1 MAAISTTGT
10 LTAGNSRTFALAPGS
25 ALTLT
30 LLPNARVTVTESP
43 ETVSASDA
51 GGNSPRPHFLEYA
64 GVFTYGPYAMGGTV
78 VVANASNSGSTVTW
92 GRKDTTVT
100 TNSTGTSLVSGDGTL
115 YLQSRRR
122 SEALV
127 RFQGICKASSPF
139 NISASTVNQ
148 TYTVKLEVE
157 APFSGV
163 RILSDNGAPN
173 AQTGNKMAI
182 GVTETNAVTATALTA
197 SQNMSVPVIGGVA
210 YDSALVTSGNLGYKQ
225 VTWATAATWD
235 MLAGNAARQYK
246 LSDWMS
252 LQSVARADGGTRPLF
267 LMRQKPDPTGYNF
280 LVSSALMRSA
290 TTANRGRTVITST
303 YFGDGLTTPNGVHA
317 LGTTYTDTYPIF
329 RFNVPVLSVWGVGDS
344 IQQGN
349 STLIIADGYSN
360 FVARA
365 CADAS
370 TTTKPVVYAN
380 LGCNGQ
386 TADYYWT
393 NAKALLAA
401 GVPPPSVLV
410 TAPASVNDGGSTPT
424 VATIDA
430 QRDRGYD
437 MIATCK
443 LYGIPAI
450 IWLPWLVN
458 ENLTDI
464 STTFY
469 DSKRK
474 QINAE
479 LKAIAEAA
487 GIAWITL
494 SGLGDGATPEKW
506 VTAYEYDA
514 FHPNELA
521 HESVMAP
528 ALAAVLTTLNN

>member
-1 MAAISTTGT
+1 MAEQNLQKIRHTDQLIFDEDQNLVGIKNPKGHGEDFLPVRLST
-10 LTAGNSRTFALAPGS
+10 
-25 ALTLT
+25 
-30 LLPNARVTVTESP
+30 
-43 ETVSASDA
+43 D
-51 GGNSPRPHFLEYA
+51 
-64 GVFTYGPYAMGGTV
+64 
-78 VVANASNSGSTVTW
+78 
-92 GRKDTTVT
+92 
-100 TNSTGTSLVSGDGTL
+100 GTSLVSGDGTTY

-127 RFQGICKASSPF
+127 RFQGICKNGSPF
-139 NISASTVNQ
+139 NIGASTVNQ

-163 RILSDNGAPN
+163 RILADNGAPN
-173 AQTGNKMAI
+173 AQTGNKVAI
-182 GVTETNAVTATALTA
+182 GVTETNAVAATALTA

-225 VTWATAATWD
+225 VTWATVATYD
-235 MLAGNAARQYK
+235 MGAGNAARQYK

-252 LQSVARADGGTRPLF
+252 LQSVARADGGTRPLL

-280 LVSSALMRSA
+280 LVASALMRSA
-290 TTANRGRTVITST
+290 TTANRGRTVVTST
-303 YFGDGLTTPNGVHA
+303 YAGDGLTTPAGAHT
-317 LGTTYTDTYPIF
+317 LGTTYTDTYPIL

-349 STLIIADGYSN
+349 STAIIADGYSN
-360 FVARA
+360 YVARA

-370 TTTKPVVYAN
+370 TLTKPIVYAN
-380 LGCNGQ
+380 LSCNSQ

-410 TAPASVNDGGSTPT
+410 TAPASVNDSSTPT

-437 MIATCK
+437 MIATCR

-458 ENLTDI
+458 ENLTDQ
-464 STTFY
+464 SATFY

-479 LKAIAEAA
+479 LKAIAE
-487 GIAWITL
+487 
-494 SGLGDGATPEKW
+494 KW
-506 VTAYEYDA
+506 VTAYKYDA

>member
-1 MAAISTTGT
+1 MSIRF
-10 LTAGNSRTFALAPGS
+10 LTSWNGY
-25 ALTLT
+25 
-30 LLPNARVTVTESP
+30 
-43 ETVSASDA
+43 
-51 GGNSPRPHFLEYA
+51 YA
-64 GVFTYGPYAMGGTV
+64 QQ
-78 VVANASNSGSTVTW
+78 VVASVNGSTEAALVAA
-92 GRKDTTVT
+92 GIASYSLDGPAPDEGSLVRV
-100 TNSTGTSLVSGDGTL
+100 NSTGTALVSGDGTL

-139 NISASTVNQ
+139 NIAASTVSQ
-148 TYTVKLEVE
+148 TYTVKLEIE
-157 APFSGV
+157 AAFSGV
-163 RILSDNGAPN
+163 RILADNGAPN
-173 AQTGNKMAI
+173 AQTGNKVAI

-197 SQNMSVPVIGGVA
+197 SQNMSAPVIGGVA

-225 VTWATAATWD
+225 VTWATVATYD
-235 MLAGNAARQYK
+235 LGAGNAARQYL

-252 LQSVARADGGTRPLF
+252 LQSVARADGGSRPLF

-280 LVSSALMRSA
+280 LVASALMRSA

-303 YFGDGLTTPNGVHA
+303 YFGDGLTTPTGTHA
-317 LGTTYTDTYPIF
+317 LGTTYADTYPIF
-329 RFNVPVLSVWGVGDS
+329 RFNLPVLSVWGVGDS

-349 STLIIADGYSN
+349 ATAIIPDGYSN
-360 FVARA
+360 YVARA

-370 TTTKPVVYAN
+370 TASKPVVYAN
-380 LGCNGQ
+380 LSCNGQ
-386 TADYYWT
+386 NAAYYWA
-393 NAKALLAA
+393 NAKVLLAA

-410 TAPASVNDGGSTPT
+410 TSPASVNDGGSTPT
-424 VATIDA
+424 VAHIDA

-437 MIATCK
+437 MIATCR

-464 STTFY
+464 SATYY

-487 GIAWITL
+487 GITWITL
-494 SGLGDGATPEKW
+494 ASLGDGATPEKW

-514 FHPNELA
+514 FHPNETA

>member
-1 MAAISTTGT
+1 MSTMRVTMTRTTMGESGSL
-10 LTAGNSRTFALAPGS
+10 LTAGSTY
-25 ALTLT
+25 
-30 LLPNARVTVTESP
+30 
-43 ETVSASDA
+43 TVSTAFGAYLVGQAKAATDPDGALSPLGSEPLRLATNPVTGAASVVD
-51 GGNSPRPHFLEYA
+51 GGGITSP
-64 GVFTYGPYAMGGTV
+64 
-78 VVANASNSGSTVTW
+78 
-92 GRKDTTVT
+92 
-100 TNSTGTSLVSGDGTL
+100 
-115 YLQSRRR
+115 LQSRRR

-139 NISASTVNQ
+139 NIAASTVNQ
-148 TYTVKLEVE
+148 TYTVKLEIE

-163 RILSDNGAPN
+163 RILADNGAPN
-173 AQTGNKMAI
+173 AQTGNKVAI
-182 GVTETNAVTATALTA
+182 GVTETNAITATGLTA
-197 SQNMSVPVIGGVA
+197 AQNIGAPVIGGVA

-225 VTWATAATWD
+225 VTWAASGTYD
-235 MLAGNAARQYK
+235 LGAGNAARQYL

-252 LQSVARADGGTRPLF
+252 LQSVARADGGSRPLL

-280 LVSSALMRSA
+280 LVASALMRSA
-290 TTANRGRTVITST
+290 TTANRGRTVVTST
-303 YFGDGLTTPNGVHA
+303 YFGDGLTTPNGAHV
-317 LGTTYTDTYPIF
+317 LGTTYVDTYPII

-349 STLIIADGYSN
+349 STGIIADGYSN

-365 CADAS
+365 CADVS
-370 TTTKPVVYAN
+370 SLTKPVVYAN
-380 LGCNGQ
+380 LSCNGQ
-386 TADYYWT
+386 TAAYYWA

-424 VATIDA
+424 VAHIDA

-437 MIATCK
+437 MIATCR

-464 STTFY
+464 STTYY

-494 SGLGDGATPEKW
+494 TGLGDGASPEKW
-506 VTAYEYDA
+506 VTAYKYDS

-528 ALAAVLTTLNN
+528 ALATVLASLNA